1 MRRAANRTGIRL
13 WAVWLLVSALFWLW
27 GARPVRADQELVLTI
42 RNHEFDPREVRAK
55 AGEKIVL
62 TVLNAD
68 AAPEEFESSDLNRE
82 QLIRPGHT
90 VTIRLPA
97 LKPGRY
103 EFYGEFNPKTATG
116 LLIVE

>member
-1 MRRAANRTGIRL
+1 MTRGMKRAGRL
-13 WAVWLLVSALFWLW
+13 FVAVCAFASALFWW
-27 GARPVRADQELVLTI
+27 SGVWPARADQELILTI
-42 RNHEFDPREVRAK
+42 RNHQFDPSEVRAK
-55 AGEKIVL
+55 TGEKIVL
-62 TVLNAD
+62 TVTNAD

-103 EFYGEFNPKTATG
+103 EFSGEFNPKTAIG
-116 LLIVE
+116 HLIVE

>member
-1 MRRAANRTGIRL
+1 MGL
-13 WAVWLLVSALFWLW
+13 WAAWLLASALW
-27 GARPVRADQELVLTI
+27 GMVGAGPARADQELTLTI
-42 RNHEFDPREVRAK
+42 RNHQFDPSEVRAK

-62 TVLNAD
+62 TVTNAD

-103 EFYGEFNPKTATG
+103 EFYGEFNPNTATG
-116 LLIVE
+116 RLIVE